1 KENASWADMRRQVE
15 KLFGYPPGAFD
26 PASNFLRDMERI
38 NRALGK
44 DFVMLQDVM
53 NPQQLLRKIESGLD
67 SAWPRKR
74 DWHGD

>member
-1 KENASWADMRRQVE
+1 MPSGQTDPWADMRRQIE
-15 KLFGYPPGAFD
+15 GLFGYPTGAFD

-44 DFVMLQDVM
+44 GFVMLQDVM

-67 SAWPRKR
+67 SVVPRKR
-74 DWHGD
+74 Y

>member
-1 KENASWADMRRQVE
+1 MANRQTGSWADMRRQVE
-15 KLFGYPPGAFD
+15 QLFGYPSGAFD

-44 DFVMLQDVM
+44 GFVMLQDVM

-67 SAWPRKR
+67 SVVPRKR
-74 DWHGD
+74 Y

>member
-1 KENASWADMRRQVE
+1 MANQKVDPFAEIRRQME
-15 KLFGYPPGAFD
+15 DLFGYPPGAFD

-44 DFVMLQDVM
+44 GFVMLQDVM

-67 SAWPRKR
+67 SVVPRKR
-74 DWHGD
+74 